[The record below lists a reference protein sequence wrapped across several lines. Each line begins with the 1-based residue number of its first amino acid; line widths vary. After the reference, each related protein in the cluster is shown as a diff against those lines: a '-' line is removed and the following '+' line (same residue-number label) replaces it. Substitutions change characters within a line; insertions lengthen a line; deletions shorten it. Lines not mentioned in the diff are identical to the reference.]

1 MAMKLDLGCG
11 RAKKP
16 GFTGIDVSADT
27 DADIVH
33 DLTVVPWP
41 IADGSVDEAYS
52 AQFFEHLDGRQRIA
66 FMQELHRIL
75 KPGAQATIITPYWTS
90 GRAMQDP
97 THQWP
102 PLLEASYLYY
112 NADWREKNGL
122 GHYGIHCDFDFRFAF
137 QYTDAWA
144 NRSAEEKAFARL
156 HYLNVVTDL
165 HVFLTRR

>member
-1 MAMKLDLGCG
+1 MKLDLGCG

-16 GFTGIDVSADT
+16 GFIGVDVTPDC

-41 IADGSVDEAYS
+41 FADASVDEVWC
-52 AQFFEHLDGRQRIA
+52 AQFFEHLTGAQRIA
-66 FMQELHRIL
+66 FMEELYRIM

-102 PLLEASYLYY
+102 PLLESSYLYF
-112 NADWREKNGL
+112 NRQWRETNGL

-137 QYTDAWA
+137 AFADHWA
-144 NRSAEEKAFARL
+144 QKSADEKAFARL
-156 HYLNVVTDL
+156 HFVNVVNDL

>member
-1 MAMKLDLGCG
+1 MKLDLGCG

-16 GFTGIDVSADT
+16 GFTGVDVTADC

-41 IADGSVDEAYS
+41 FADGSVDEVWC
-52 AQFFEHLDGRQRIA
+52 AQFFEHLTGAQRIA
-66 FMQELHRIL
+66 FMEELYRIM

-102 PLLEASYLYY
+102 PLLEASYLYF
-112 NADWREKNGL
+112 NRAWREANNL
-122 GHYGIHCDFDFRFAF
+122 GHYGIHCDFEFRFAF
-137 QYTDAWA
+137 AYTDAWA
-144 NRSAEEKAFARL
+144 QKSADEKAFART
-156 HYLNVVTDL
+156 HFVNVVTDL

>member
-66 FMQELHRIL
+66 FMHELYRIL

-102 PLLEASYLYY
+102 PLLESSYLYY

-144 NRSAEEKAFARL
+144 AKSTEEKAFARL
-156 HYLNVVTDL
+156 HFLNVVTDL